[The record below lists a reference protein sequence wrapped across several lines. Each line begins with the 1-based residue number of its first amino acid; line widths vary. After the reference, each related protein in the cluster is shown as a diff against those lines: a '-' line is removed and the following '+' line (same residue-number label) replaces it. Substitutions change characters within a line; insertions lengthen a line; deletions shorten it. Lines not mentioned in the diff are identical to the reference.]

1 MSGGPCANSHFLSFY
16 VFHFLLK
23 FLLFVQ
29 VSSFSLHILV
39 ITKLSILALS
49 MKSYHRPFSYFP
61 ILFFFFSFLSL
72 SLTFP
77 LSLFSVYSLWLSPC
91 LWRCLCMSLSFS
103 HFLSLNICLF
113 SVFVSF
119 SVLVYVS
126 FLFLSLFISLSVSL
140 SSIYNLNCHR
150 MTQQAKQ
157 HILLNDV
164 FHILKTTQICWKN
177 SECVTKAF

>member
-49 MKSYHRPFSYFP
+49 MKSCHRPFSYFP

-103 HFLSLNICLF
+103 HFLFPTLSHFLSLSLSLSLALLIYVF
-113 SVFVSF
+113 FAVFVSL
-119 SVLVYVS
+119 S
-126 FLFLSLFISLSVSL
+126 LSLFSLCLISIVIEWLNKP
-140 SSIYNLNCHR
+140 SSI
-150 MTQQAKQ
+150 
-157 HILLNDV
+157 
-164 FHILKTTQICWKN
+164 F
-177 SECVTKAF
+177 F